1 MQGLW
6 GARGSAG
13 ANLSLWNG
21 DVGENWLQQ
30 EAELWLC
37 WPLCCHWLVSRRS
50 QWGWLQGGRRLGKAS
65 FITREVWDP
74 AGEPEGPRVGF
85 GMPWCL
91 CETCRGTLN
100 GAGDVESKQEGTL
113 GCLICLTEISR
124 RNSYK
129 LKRFTRKSVQF
140 SSCLEKKN
148 LQPIKRKSSN
158 SLRASYTRLSFHRA
172 SWQMESI
179 AFFVLSK
186 EIPALHTPVSGTI
199 PPKGIWICVQAEWWW
214 LKYSMWFLVRRMWD
228 WVSLE
233 VISSLVLRS
242 ALLLPQGWAPA
253 LMCPCLVLRALWL
266 GWQGRMELQGMG
278 GREYILYQ
286 QIVLDTCIYCE
297 LPLLLL
303 FLPKPWD
310 LSIMFLYGF
319 RNQSVW

>member
-6 GARGSAG
+6 GARASAG

-37 WPLCCHWLVSRRS
+37 WPLCCHWLVSRCS

-140 SSCLEKKN
+140 SSCLEKKTFN
-148 LQPIKRKSSN
+148 P
-158 SLRASYTRLSFHRA
+158 
-172 SWQMESI
+172 
-179 AFFVLSK
+179 SK
-186 EIPALHTPVSGTI
+186 ERAQIPWEPATQGCLSIGLPGRWN
-199 PPKGIWICVQAEWWW
+199 PLP
-214 LKYSMWFLVRRMWD
+214 
-228 WVSLE
+228 SL
-233 VISSLVLRS
+233 SCRK
-242 ALLLPQGWAPA
+242 
-253 LMCPCLVLRALWL
+253 R
-266 GWQGRMELQGMG
+266 
-278 GREYILYQ
+278 Y
-286 QIVLDTCIYCE
+286 
-297 LPLLLL
+297 LL
-303 FLPKPWD
+303 FIHL
-310 LSIMFLYGF
+310 FLAQF
-319 RNQSVW
+319 LLKAFESVCKLNGGG